1 MRVANLTFFCVC
13 VVEKKVAQE
22 QEEEGVAVIL

>member
-1 MRVANLTFFCVC
+1 MRVANLTFFVC